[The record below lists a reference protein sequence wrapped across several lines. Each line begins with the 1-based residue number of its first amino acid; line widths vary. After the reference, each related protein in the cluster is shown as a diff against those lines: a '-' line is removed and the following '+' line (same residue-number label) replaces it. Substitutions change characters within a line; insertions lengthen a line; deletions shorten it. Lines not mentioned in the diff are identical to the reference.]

1 MNVGIFLSAHH
12 PPGGDTRAR
21 LRELAAQAELAEELG
36 LCSLFLGHHYLAS
49 SAFLQPLSV
58 AAYLAARTERVRIG
72 FGILLGPLLPAVAL
86 AEELA
91 TLDQLSD
98 GRLIVG
104 LGTGYREKE
113 YAALGVPFEERFR
126 RLDDT
131 VTLLRRLWSGEP
143 VDYDGVCGTL
153 RGARLHLRPAQD
165 GGPPIWLGAFTPR
178 GIRRVAEHD
187 ACWLAAGESDDE
199 TIAARLSLLRDELS
213 ARGLTLERSYPLMR
227 EACAAPDRETALRH
241 GRKHLLPQFKAYRS
255 WRTARDMDPDELLT
269 IHALLGT
276 PDDILERMRPWARLG
291 ITDVIMRVDW
301 HGMDQRAALESIR
314 LIGREIAPV
323 AAGWSADDTA

>member
-1 MNVGIFLSAHH
+1 MRLGVFLSAHH
-12 PPGGDTRAR
+12 PPGGDTSAR
-21 LRELAAQAELAEELG
+21 LRELADQARLAEELG
-36 LCSLFLGHHYLAS
+36 FDSIFLGHHYLAS

-72 FGILLGPLLPAVAL
+72 FGVLLAPLLPAVAL
-86 AEELA
+86 AEELT
-91 TLDQLSD
+91 TLDQLCG

-104 LGTGYREKE
+104 FGAGYREKE
-113 YAALGVPFEERFR
+113 YDAMGIPYAERFR

-131 VTLLRRLWSGEP
+131 VTIMRALWSGEA
-143 VDYDGVCGTL
+143 VDYEGSCGTL

-165 GGPPIWLGAFTPR
+165 GGPPLWLGAFTER

-199 TIAARLSLLRDELS
+199 TIGARLDLLRAELS
-213 ARGLTLERSYPLMR
+213 ARGLTLDRAYPLMR
-227 EACAAPDRETALRH
+227 EACAAADRETALRH
-241 GRKHLLPQFKAYRS
+241 GREHLLPQFKAYRS
-255 WRTARDMDPDELLT
+255 WRKAQAIDPDELLT

-276 PDDILERMRPWARLG
+276 PDDILERMRPWAELG

-301 HGMDQRAALESIR
+301 HGMDQRAVRESIR
-314 LIGREIAPV
+314 LIGREVVPV
-323 AAGWSADDTA
+323 AAAWGGASA